1 MNRKK
6 ERLVLVLA
14 ALAAMPAVS
23 LAAEPPAI
31 PDSARTAMEA
41 GRNQAEALMRQNEWK
56 DRQRQ
61 ISQTRTGEARVENQE
76 DETPSLNIPETEKVL
91 VKDFTIDGQDIYSE
105 DTLKALLADKKGKE
119 LSFKDIPGRG
129 GQNYPLFPPK
139 GLYRSEDLHSASGC
153 DCRYRSLPCG
163 SGTL

>member
-23 LAAEPPAI
+23 LAAEPPVI

-76 DETPSLNIPETEKVL
+76 DETPSLT
-91 VKDFTIDGQDIYSE
+91 F
-105 DTLKALLADKKGKE
+105 LKRK
-119 LSFKDIPGRG
+119 R
-129 GQNYPLFPPK
+129 
-139 GLYRSEDLHSASGC
+139 C
-153 DCRYRSLPCG
+153 W
-163 SGTL
+163 

>member
-31 PDSARTAMEA
+31 PNSARTAMEA

-105 DTLKALLADKKGKE
+105 DTLKALLADKKGKN
-119 LSFKDIPGRG
+119 LSFKDIQDGADRITRFFR
-129 GQNYPLFPPK
+129 QK
-139 GLYRSEDLHSASGC
+139 GYIVAKPISRP
-153 DCRYRSLPCG
+153 RM
-163 SGTL
+163 